1 VARCTSWSKANIDG
15 RRPIVKATRKE
26 KIVKIAIIGAGNV
39 GKALSRSL
47 SKAGHQV
54 TLSAAHQEHA
64 SEVADDLG
72 IRAASSNVEAVKE
85 SDAVV
90 LAVPF
95 ATAGEEVAGEIASV
109 ADGKIVIDATNPIG
123 PDMKLVTD
131 GSSAAETFQR
141 WLPKARVVKAFNTVF
156 ASRQA
161 EPTNSDM
168 ELDGFVAGD
177 DPDAKRKVMDVI
189 DSLGL
194 RPIDAGELASARVL
208 EGMALLNIKLQ
219 IANGWAWRSAWKLV
233 D

>member
-1 VARCTSWSKANIDG
+1 
-15 RRPIVKATRKE
+15 
-26 KIVKIAIIGAGNV
+26 VKIAIIGAGNV

-72 IRAASSNVEAVKE
+72 ITAASSNLQAVKE

-95 ATAGEEVAGEIASV
+95 LGAGEAVAHEIAPV

-123 PDMKLVTD
+123 PDLKLVTE
-131 GSSAAETFQR
+131 GSSAAEAFQR
-141 WLPKARVVKAFNTVF
+141 WLPKAKVVKAFNTMF

-161 EPTNSDM
+161 QPTDGDV

-177 DPDAKRKVMDVI
+177 DQDAKRKVMDVI

-208 EGMALLNIKLQ
+208 EGMALLNIKVQ

>member
-1 VARCTSWSKANIDG
+1 
-15 RRPIVKATRKE
+15 
-26 KIVKIAIIGAGNV
+26 VKIAIIGAGNV

-54 TLSAAHQEHA
+54 TLSAAHHEHA

-72 IRAASSNVEAVKE
+72 VTAASSNVEAVKG
-85 SDAVV
+85 SDAIV

-95 ATAGEEVAGEIASV
+95 TTAGEEVAEEIAPV

-123 PDMKLVTD
+123 PDMKLVTN

-141 WLPKARVVKAFNTVF
+141 WLPKARVVKAFNTMF

-161 EPTNSDM
+161 DPADSDI

-208 EGMALLNIKLQ
+208 EGMALLNIKVQ